1 MLEQAVKRDFRVSV
15 LGDIQ
20 ILTGHGPR
28 QPSLAAST
36 LSSENGTGLSPQ
48 LLSSLSSTVVVW
60 IHSTLPY
67 PCFAPRN
74 AESRVLIPLG

>member
-36 LSSENGTGLSPQ
+36 LSSGNGTGLSPQ